1 MFWFLFGC
9 LLCELSVTHTWFPVS
24 LPSES
29 RLARVCKGM
38 PLWELVLCSLWNET
52 GMGPEVLFVSLP
64 NEQWVCFFFFFF
76 LTFAFLQFFEVL
88 IYGYIEEIYL
98 NFCQLLLRLCT

>member
-38 PLWELVLCSLWNET
+38 PLWEWALCSLWNEA
-52 GMGPEVLFVSLP
+52 GMGPEVLSVSLP
-64 NEQWVCFFFFFF
+64 MSNGFASFFFFF
-76 LTFAFLQFFEVL
+76 
-88 IYGYIEEIYL
+88 
-98 NFCQLLLRLCT
+98 